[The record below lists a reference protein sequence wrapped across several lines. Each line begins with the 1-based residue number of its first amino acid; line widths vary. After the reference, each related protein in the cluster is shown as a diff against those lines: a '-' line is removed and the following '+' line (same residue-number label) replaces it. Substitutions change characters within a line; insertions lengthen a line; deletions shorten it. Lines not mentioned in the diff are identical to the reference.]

1 MAELKVRTFVE
12 YKGKKCD
19 VKAAAARAH
28 KDAVKKCKAEPG
40 DIKIYIK
47 PEDGK
52 AYYAA
57 EPGKVK
63 GDVNL

>member
-12 YKGKKCD
+12 YRGKKSD

>member
-1 MAELKVRTFVE
+1 MLTS
-12 YKGKKCD
+12 
-19 VKAAAARAH
+19 H

-57 EPGKVK
+57 ESGKVK